1 MGHIAALASMH
12 GVGSRATATV
22 SGAVAGKERG
32 VPCMAAATGP
42 AGLAGLQ
49 DRTTVWP
56 WPCSYSLC
64 CLPLTRALQATRW
77 ACFLP
82 YPGTTQALP
91 RHCHPLR
98 LCACQHL
105 PHRLK
110 RLAAPLLCRALPVA
124 HKAAAQLP
132 GPTPFTRVARSLT
145 GGAAGAAPSP
155 PSASRGAASAP
166 SSPASIPPRPAQ
178 SWYPGSATAAPG
190 ATRAPGHVRAA
201 LPSTPT

>member
-22 SGAVAGKERG
+22 SGAVAGEERA

-42 AGLAGLQ
+42 GLAGLQ

-82 YPGTTQALP
+82 YPVATPTQADPVAPLP
-91 RHCHPLR
+91 GL
-98 LCACQHL
+98 AL
-105 PHRLK
+105 PHHRW
-110 RLAAPLLCRALPVA
+110 RDRAVGLTHRGA
-124 HKAAAQLP
+124 CTWQHGGMAQ
-132 GPTPFTRVARSLT
+132 
-145 GGAAGAAPSP
+145 AAGE
-155 PSASRGAASAP
+155 
-166 SSPASIPPRPAQ
+166 
-178 SWYPGSATAAPG
+178 
-190 ATRAPGHVRAA
+190 RAP
-201 LPSTPT
+201 